1 MFEGFKVKNS
11 TWDIAGDYEVE
22 GFYEKELIIDS
33 NIRDAQSNVE
43 RRRVTHQFSIYVE
56 GT

>member
-1 MFEGFKVKNS
+1 MFEGFKVKRS